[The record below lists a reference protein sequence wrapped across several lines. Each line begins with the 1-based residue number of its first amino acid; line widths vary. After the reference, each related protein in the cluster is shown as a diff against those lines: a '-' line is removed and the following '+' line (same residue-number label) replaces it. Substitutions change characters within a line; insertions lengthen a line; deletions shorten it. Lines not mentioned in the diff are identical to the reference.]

1 MKIKFVNQPDPVRIM
16 KILADL
22 MTDESGGEYIYE
34 VCKDG
39 KPIIEDESNQKE
51 ADIKNENDVEKEKE
65 TEMV

>member
-39 KPIIEDESNQKE
+39 KPINEVEISQKE
-51 ADIKNENDVEKEKE
+51 DLKNESEAEKE
-65 TEMV
+65 TETV

>member
-39 KPIIEDESNQKE
+39 KPINEEEISQKE
-51 ADIKNENDVEKEKE
+51 DLKNESEAEKE
-65 TEMV
+65 TETV